1 MAIQKL
7 QERLAKLEEEI
18 QREIEQS
25 DGYWPP
31 HIYQMIKEAQ
41 DLARKLH

>member
-1 MAIQKL
+1 MAIQKIEEKL
-7 QERLAKLEEEI
+7 QKLEEEI

-31 HIYQMIKEAQ
+31 HLYRMIAEAQ
-41 DLARKLH
+41 DLARKLR